1 MVRGV
6 GLYSRERV
14 AFWMVTLLDGGKERI
29 HIDVELGFISACCPL
44 RLSQFCLESY
54 LGDGNTSTMATTLF
68 IRKDDAF
75 TGRTGFDA
83 KLIGI
88 HPGEERSAGKFASLS
103 RKISLKD
110 DFEWREVQNLQAVFC
125 LADIWENFPVEG
137 LKFISAETQA
147 GDEDQR
153 VDILYLRNDGG
164 LYPCELKLGGQS
176 RDTHGQLIRY
186 IADLSYQNVNRQWII
201 DQRIAHLRRKG
212 NNSEREHQQEE
223 EALTKYFEDHHIDD
237 RHVRVLRNSGI
248 IVDEIFKPQMLKAVR
263 YLNEFCGF
271 SIRLLRL
278 DTYVA
283 ENWQSGLSQYLAR
296 IDLIEV
302 Q

>member
-1 MVRGV
+1 MF
-6 GLYSRERV
+6 SIQP
-14 AFWMVTLLDGGKERI
+14 GG
-29 HIDVELGFISACCPL
+29 
-44 RLSQFCLESY
+44 Q
-54 LGDGNTSTMATTLF
+54 
-68 IRKDDAF
+68 
-75 TGRTGFDA
+75 
-83 KLIGI
+83 
-88 HPGEERSAGKFASLS
+88 RSAGEFAVLTK
-103 RKISLKD
+103 KISLKE
-110 DFEWREVQNLQAVFC
+110 DFGWREVQNLQTVFC

-147 GDEDQR
+147 GDEEQR
-153 VDILYLRNDGG
+153 VDILYLREDGG

-186 IADLSYQNVNRQWII
+186 IADLSYQNVDRRWII
-201 DQRIAHLRRKG
+201 DQRIAHLKRRG
-212 NNSEREHQQEE
+212 NNNEHEHQQEE
-223 EALTKYFEDHHIDD
+223 NSLINYFDAHHIND
-237 RHVRVLRNSGI
+237 RHVRLLRNSGI
-248 IVDEIFKPQMLKAVR
+248 IVDESFKPQMLKAVR

-283 ENWQSGLSQYLAR
+283 DNWQSGLSQYLAR